1 MNEFSDDNWSFLKKS
16 VKSGNIIPVIGP
28 DALVIA
34 LKDKPDSQP
43 TPFYRLVA
51 ADLLHKFQLEPQPEI
66 LDHTWALHKAVF
78 AILASKR
85 GEYNQVRRAISSLV
99 DNYSERV
106 TPAESLRTL
115 VSIKAFNKFVSLTP
129 DEILKNAMIDSDGS
143 ERVLCS
149 SFSPLDSSET
159 ISDLPPLRQ
168 GERGVFQLLG
178 SCMAIGSGFA
188 IHEEDALEY
197 LYRLQTDAARR
208 FANILSELRRRDIL
222 FIGCNFPDW
231 LGRAMLRLVNDNR
244 LYAQEKTQEFLC
256 PGVSDDSLNSFLT
269 QYSPHTLGF
278 EGPPE
283 ELITKLANIFGSST
297 TPQPK
302 PISSPPSRCGPT
314 VFVSYASENAEA
326 ARRLADTLLKLGFS
340 DVWLDKKKLIG
351 GDDWSDRI
359 DEAITKC
366 DFFVPLLSME
376 ADNRREGV
384 FWDEWK
390 TAIERARRI
399 KDAYLLPVGIDP
411 EPPSKSRY
419 RRISEGIT
427 AEFFDKHLIHAPN
440 GLLTTEDNEALI
452 ERSRRF
458 MEDYHD

>member
-16 VKSGNIIPVIGP
+16 VKNGNIIPAIGP
-28 DALVIA
+28 DALMVE
-34 LKDKPDSQP
+34 LKDQPGSNP

-51 ADLLHKFQLEPQPEI
+51 ADLLNKFQVEPQPGI

-85 GEYNQVRRAISSLV
+85 GEYNQIRRAISSLV

-106 TPAESLRTL
+106 TPAESLRQL
-115 VSIKAFNKFVSLTP
+115 VAIKAFGKFVSLTP
-129 DEILKNAMIDSDGS
+129 DEILKNAMIECDGS
-143 ERVLCS
+143 ERILVS
-149 SFSPLDSSET
+149 SFSPLDASESL
-159 ISDLPPLRQ
+159 SDLPPLRQ
-168 GERGVFQLLG
+168 GERGIFQILG
-178 SCMAIGSGFA
+178 SCMNVGSGFA

-256 PGVSDDSLNSFLT
+256 PGVSDPSLNSFLT

-278 EGPPE
+278 EGQPDE
-283 ELITKLANIFGSST
+283 FIRKLAQNFGSA
-297 TPQPK
+297 
-302 PISSPPSRCGPT
+302 SPPPKSIPVNRRGPT
-314 VFVSYASENAEA
+314 VFVSYASENADA
-326 ARRLADTLLKLGFS
+326 ARRIADALLNLGFS

-359 DEAITKC
+359 DEAIIKC
-366 DFFVPLLSME
+366 DFFVPLLSQE

-390 TAIERARRI
+390 TAVERARRI

-411 EPPSKSRY
+411 DSPSKSRY
-419 RRISEGIT
+419 RRISDGVT
-427 AEFFDKHLIHAPN
+427 AEFFDKHLIHAPD
-440 GLLTTEDNEALI
+440 GFLKAEDYESLK
-452 ERSRRF
+452 ERCRRF
-458 MEDYHD
+458 MEDSHG